1 MTEEVAKQDQE
12 NKPAKE
18 KKRELL
24 EITNTCKN
32 CGQSLLLDQQFCQGC
47 GAKRM
52 YNRLNWSN
60 LFEDFADRFL
70 NIENH
75 FFRTFIAL
83 FKCPEDVIDGYV
95 NGTRKKYISAFGY
108 FTIAVTI
115 AGIYAFILQQWF
127 LDDLIA
133 AQESITP
140 QGEMNQFQIDLNTK
154 IFEYTFK
161 YTSLVYFLSIPVMA
175 LMSRTVFWN
184 YKKYNFVEHIV
195 IYLYG
200 YSQVAMVSSV
210 VQIIFIKV
218 HFVVVAIGIL
228 SIFWNIG
235 YFAYVLKRIFKL
247 QLDQIILKTL
257 LFIALGGFLIFGL
270 GIVFGILG
278 AFLGWFD
285 GFEEIMN
292 QQAEIQ
298 RALRDSIQS
307 DTTNMLIEK
316 VKDTI
321 L

>member
-1 MTEEVAKQDQE
+1 MTEEVAKQDQG
-12 NKPAKE
+12 NKPKKE

-24 EITNTCKN
+24 EITDACKN

-70 NIENH
+70 NVENH
-75 FFRTFIAL
+75 FFRTFVAL
-83 FKCPEDVIDGYV
+83 FKRPEDVIDGYV

-127 LDDLIA
+127 LDDMIA
-133 AQESITP
+133 AQSSLMPEQEMP
-140 QGEMNQFQIDLNTK
+140 QWQIEFNKK

-161 YTSLVYFLSIPVMA
+161 YTTLVYFLTIPLMA
-175 LMSRTVFWN
+175 IMSRTVFWN

-200 YSQVAMVSSV
+200 YSQVAMVSAV
-210 VQIIFIKV
+210 LQLVFIKV
-218 HFVVVAIGIL
+218 HFMLLAISVL

-235 YFAYVLKRIFKL
+235 YFTYVLKRIFKL
-247 QLDQIILKTL
+247 RLDQIILKTL
-257 LFIALGGFLIFGL
+257 LFILLGGVLIFGL
-270 GIVFGILG
+270 GIIIGIIG
-278 AFLGWFD
+278 TMSGWFD
-285 GFEEIMN
+285 GFNEIIK
-292 QQAEIQ
+292 QQQEIQ
-298 RALRDSIQS
+298 KAIRDSVQS
-307 DTTNMLIEK
+307 DTAKMLIET
-316 VKDTI
+316 VKDT
-321 L
+321 LR

>member
-1 MTEEVAKQDQE
+1 MTEEVAKQDQN
-12 NKPAKE
+12 NKPQKE

-32 CGQSLLLDQQFCQGC
+32 CGQALLLDQRFCQGC

-52 YNRLNWSN
+52 YNRLNWIN

-127 LDDLIA
+127 LEDLIA
-133 AQESITP
+133 AQTSLTP
-140 QGEMNQFQIDLNTK
+140 QQEMEQWQIDLNTK

-161 YTSLVYFLSIPVMA
+161 YTSLVYFLSIPAMA
-175 LMSRTVFWN
+175 VMSRTVFWN
-184 YKKYNFVEHIV
+184 YKKYNFVEHNV

-210 VQIIFIKV
+210 VQLIFIKV

-235 YFAYVLKRIFKL
+235 YFVYVLKRIFKL
-247 QLDQIILKTL
+247 RLDQIILKTL
-257 LFIALGGFLIFGL
+257 LFIALGGFLMFGL